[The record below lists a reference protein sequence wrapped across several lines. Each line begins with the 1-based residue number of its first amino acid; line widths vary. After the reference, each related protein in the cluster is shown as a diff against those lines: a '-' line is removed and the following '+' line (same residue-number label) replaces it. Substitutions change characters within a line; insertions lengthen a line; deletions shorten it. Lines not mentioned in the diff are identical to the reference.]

1 MTLISGCT
9 TGSLGRR
16 WQSLLP
22 LLMVTVVWLDTAAA
36 SEFPEREC
44 CDSIPPLPAQFTT
57 PPVSVATEKPK
68 TSSTSTT
75 TTAKPTVISIR
86 TASTTINCKLAREL
100 CEKDRVCH
108 SITAIIPRLCGQEL
122 VSCSTV
128 TVTKC
133 RAALRTLVAFQF
145 FQPTCLCKEQ
155 RVDPECNT
163 YRNLV
168 FDHPCFGMRSQDND
182 PYPVHALPTCDYA
195 LDACRNQEQCVP
207 LYDNYLKACPFELDE
222 CHMTN
227 SSACLDAW
235 NQLKMSPVFGC
246 MCTNVQEESCENIYE
261 KVHKNPCIV
270 SGLGGDEVT
279 RPLAE
284 HHLVAPLYE
293 VTSQRPRSS
302 DIVRTLYGPDEDEEP
317 ENPFA
322 PPKLPETTKVDLV
335 TVSSVD
341 LESAEPVLQSS
352 CHTALANCRRDRR
365 CRLLLEPMLNSCV
378 ADSCHRQQ
386 CMKHMQEFYDQS
398 DSVLVMDAALCVC
411 RRRDAGESGCV
422 AAMQRLHP
430 ACASQPEGGRLPS
443 CLRVARHC
451 RRQWDGRCRPR
462 LERYEQACAV
472 DVVTARCAGPSEH
485 CRSALLAVLGTE
497 LHSHCGCHD
506 APAAGSTPGQH
517 SCHDWER
524 LLWAN
529 PCVVEAQREFHRQRS
544 VLLEPILK
552 EYGETVSPGG
562 SPAESPS
569 QNPARRVSD
578 VTIITTTT
586 TTTTTTPAT
595 AATTTTTTTAATTS
609 TTSATTT
616 STTTAPRW
624 PGVVRGAAPPPVR
637 PPRPTSAAQP
647 PLPAHC
653 VSRREGRPLERIPVG
668 SGIRYNRLED
678 DPDDPYRDEE
688 DCSELCMCHGR
699 GRLVCN
705 VLDCLEKREC
715 QSSLALYHHG
725 TAGLVPYREGCVCHH
740 GDFICMR
747 PPADE
752 YTLPFGVFLFLG
764 YSRKEEEILHPYT
777 HKTVKDHT
785 ITELKMLLL
794 NTMREMGRDF
804 QEWPC
809 KLSIHQRFE
818 STENLIVQA
827 KLEEVEKMYNQSLSH
842 DLLKREKD
850 KCTGPLRDISYMI
863 NNRERSIVSHPLL
876 SVFKMADVDVTTP
889 DTSAAGPSPQSAT
902 VLLLL
907 ATLLAM
913 GPPA

>member
-1 MTLISGCT
+1 MLPS
-9 TGSLGRR
+9 SV
-16 WQSLLP
+16 WSLLS
-22 LLMVTVVWLDTAAA
+22 VD
-36 SEFPEREC
+36 
-44 CDSIPPLPAQFTT
+44 PPLFSCFIPYL
-57 PPVSVATEKPK
+57 
-68 TSSTSTT
+68 TT
-75 TTAKPTVISIR
+75 TV
-86 TASTTINCKLAREL
+86 ST
-100 CEKDRVCH
+100 
-108 SITAIIPRLCGQEL
+108 
-122 VSCSTV
+122 
-128 TVTKC
+128 
-133 RAALRTLVAFQF
+133 
-145 FQPTCLCKEQ
+145 
-155 RVDPECNT
+155 
-163 YRNLV
+163 
-168 FDHPCFGMRSQDND
+168 
-182 PYPVHALPTCDYA
+182 
-195 LDACRNQEQCVP
+195 
-207 LYDNYLKACPFELDE
+207 
-222 CHMTN
+222 
-227 SSACLDAW
+227 
-235 NQLKMSPVFGC
+235 
-246 MCTNVQEESCENIYE
+246 
-261 KVHKNPCIV
+261 
-270 SGLGGDEVT
+270 
-279 RPLAE
+279 
-284 HHLVAPLYE
+284 
-293 VTSQRPRSS
+293 
-302 DIVRTLYGPDEDEEP
+302 
-317 ENPFA
+317 
-322 PPKLPETTKVDLV
+322 
-335 TVSSVD
+335 
-341 LESAEPVLQSS
+341 
-352 CHTALANCRRDRR
+352 
-365 CRLLLEPMLNSCV
+365 
-378 ADSCHRQQ
+378 
-386 CMKHMQEFYDQS
+386 
-398 DSVLVMDAALCVC
+398 
-411 RRRDAGESGCV
+411 
-422 AAMQRLHP
+422 
-430 ACASQPEGGRLPS
+430 
-443 CLRVARHC
+443 
-451 RRQWDGRCRPR
+451 
-462 LERYEQACAV
+462 
-472 DVVTARCAGPSEH
+472 
-485 CRSALLAVLGTE
+485 
-497 LHSHCGCHD
+497 
-506 APAAGSTPGQH
+506 
-517 SCHDWER
+517 
-524 LLWAN
+524 
-529 PCVVEAQREFHRQRS
+529 VEAQREFHRQRS

-552 EYGETVSPGG
+552 EYGETVAPNGG
-562 SPAESPS
+562 PAESPS

-578 VTIITTTT
+578 CHHHHNHHHHNHHHASHRSNHHYHHHCCNHVNHQCYHHQYHD
-586 TTTTTTPAT
+586 
-595 AATTTTTTTAATTS
+595 
-609 TTSATTT
+609 
-616 STTTAPRW
+616 
-624 PGVVRGAAPPPVR
+624 GAALAGGGEGRRAAAGPS
-637 PPRPTSAAQP
+637 TSPLRAAAQP

-818 STENLIVQA
+818 STENIIVQA

-889 DTSAAGPSPQSAT
+889 DTSAAGPSPQSAA